1 MGSNRA
7 EEAYAKALTLGG
19 RAGLNCVAELDPAYV
34 VPEESSLPLY
44 GVPVLVKDNI
54 DVKGLHTTAGSLAL
68 ADNLA
73 AEDAPVVGNLRRSG
87 AAILGKAN
95 LTEFANYVDPAM
107 PAGYSSRGGQVL
119 PAVPGAYPGGSSTGS
134 AVAVAAGIV
143 PMAVGTDTSHSVT
156 ACAKFNGICG
166 LKPPAGALSQKGI
179 VPIALTLDSAGALA
193 ASFGDALKLLAA
205 MGGEGFEAPEPR
217 PAGKLKLAVNTANG
231 AMLPADE
238 ADFLRR
244 TLERLRSAGGTV
256 EELSQPRAPQL
267 ATIMKYEFRP
277 SLEAYLRTSAA
288 SRKTL
293 AEILAYYE
301 AHPGIMMK
309 YGVSLLREALD
320 RTPGGLGSPEYRA
333 ALLTRAE
340 AVTRVK
346 GELTGFDA
354 AIMTGP
360 TNVMHFCGL
369 PSATVASSEK
379 DGLGVNRCLIL
390 YGAEEYRLY
399 PAALAIEG
407 LIRT

>member
-1 MGSNRA
+1 MGRKRA

-19 RAGLNCVAELDPAYV
+19 KAGLNCVAELDPAYSF
-34 VPEESSLPLY
+34 PEDPALPLY
-44 GVPVLVKDNI
+44 GVPVLVKDNV

-73 AEDAPVVGNLRRSG
+73 AEDAPVVGNLRRNG
-87 AAILGKAN
+87 AAVIGKTN

-119 PAVPGAYPGGSSTGS
+119 PAIPGAYPGGSSTGS

-166 LKPPAGALSQKGI
+166 LKPPAGALSRKGI
-179 VPIALTLDSAGALA
+179 VPIAATLDSAGALA
-193 ASFGDALKLLAA
+193 ASFGDALRLRAA
-205 MGGEGFEAPEPR
+205 MGEGFEAPEPL
-217 PAGKLKLAVNTANG
+217 PPGKLRLAVNTANG

-244 TLERLRSAGGTV
+244 TVEGLRAAGGTV
-256 EELSQPRAPQL
+256 EELSQPRYPEL

-277 SLEAYLRTSAA
+277 SLEAYLQTSAA

-293 AEILAYYE
+293 AEILAFYE
-301 AHPGIMMK
+301 AHPDAMMK
-309 YGVSLLREALD
+309 YGISLLREALEQ
-320 RTPGGLGSPEYRA
+320 TPGGLGSPEYRE
-333 ALLTRAE
+333 ALRTRAE
-340 AVTRVK
+340 AVTRVT
-346 GELTGFDA
+346 GELAGFDA
-354 AIMTGP
+354 AIMSGP

-379 DGLGVNRCLIL
+379 DGKGVNRALIL
-390 YGAEEYRLY
+390 YGADEYRLY
-399 PAALAIEG
+399 SAALALEG
-407 LIRT
+407 LLRA